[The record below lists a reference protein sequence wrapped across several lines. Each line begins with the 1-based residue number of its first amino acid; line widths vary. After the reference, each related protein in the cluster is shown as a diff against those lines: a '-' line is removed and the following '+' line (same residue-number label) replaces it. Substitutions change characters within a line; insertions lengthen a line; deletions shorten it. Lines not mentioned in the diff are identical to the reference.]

1 MVTTLLARATRAAAA
16 VAVAL
21 AGLAVTAGAAQ
32 AGTLTVSKVTDPA
45 GDPTAFTF
53 HVQFTAF
60 SFDRP
65 PADFRPP
72 GDFTLTGG
80 QSRTFTDLH
89 KGFYTITELTPAGW
103 KVAAIACGP
112 PDPQPEDNAVV
123 DLGAGSARLELSAPE
138 SKACTFTDQKQ
149 PAATPPTPPQPTP
162 SVTPPPAPAVTP
174 APPTPR
180 RQVEA
185 ERAQPARARLSA
197 PRSCVSRRY
206 TVAVTGGP
214 IRSVTFLLN
223 GRKVRTLRARPGQRR
238 FAVRLPASSPIG
250 RVVARVRFTSQ
261 ATRRTRTL
269 RVRVPR
275 CARRAVTPQ
284 FTG

>member
-1 MVTTLLARATRAAAA
+1 MVPITLSRAIRAVAATLAA
-16 VAVAL
+16 VG
-21 AGLAVTAGAAQ
+21 GLAIAAGAAQ
-32 AGTLTVSKVTDPA
+32 AATLTVSKVTVPA

-53 HVQFTAF
+53 RVQFTAF

-65 PADFRPP
+65 PADFQPP
-72 GDFTLTGG
+72 GEFTLTGG

-103 KVAAIACGP
+103 QVAAIACGP
-112 PDPQPEDNAVV
+112 PDPQPEDDAVV
-123 DLGAGSARLELSAPE
+123 DLGAGSARLEISRTE
-138 SKACTFTDQKQ
+138 SKACTFTDRRQV
-149 PAATPPTPPQPTP
+149 APTPPAAA
-162 SVTPPPAPAVTP
+162 PPAPGVAP
-174 APPTPR
+174 APPTPPPPAAVVRGER
-180 RQVEA
+180 RQA
-185 ERAQPARARLSA
+185 PTARLSA
-197 PRSCVSRRY
+197 PKGCVSRRY

-250 RVVARVRFTSQ
+250 RVVARVRFTSR

-275 CARRAVTPQ
+275 CARRAVTPR

>member
-1 MVTTLLARATRAAAA
+1 MLA
-16 VAVAL
+16 AL
-21 AGLAVTAGAAQ
+21 AGLAVAAGAAQ

-53 HVQFTAF
+53 RVQFTAF
-60 SFDRP
+60 SFDRL
-65 PADFRPP
+65 PADFKPP

-80 QSRTFTDLH
+80 QSRTFTGLH

-103 KVAAIACGP
+103 QVVAIACGP

-123 DLGAGSARLELSAPE
+123 DLGAGSARLEISAPE
-138 SKACTFTDQKQ
+138 SKSCTFTDRKQ
-149 PAATPPTPPQPTP
+149 AAVTPPAP
-162 SVTPPPAPAVTP
+162 VPPAPAVAPVPPPP
-174 APPTPR
+174 APPAAAVGGER
-180 RQVEA
+180 RQAPV
-185 ERAQPARARLSA
+185 ARLTA
-197 PRSCVSRRY
+197 PAGCVSRTY

-214 IRSVTFLLN
+214 IRAVTFLLN
-223 GRKVRTLRARPGQRR
+223 GRKVRTLHARPGQRR
-238 FAVRLPASSPIG
+238 FAVRLPASAPAG
-250 RVVARVRFTSQ
+250 RVVARVRFTSE

-275 CARRAVTPQ
+275 CARRAATPR